1 MTVLQIPYSPDLN
14 ERQRQR
20 VEAFD
25 AMSGTLYSVKEASV
39 LLDVSI
45 RTVQRWIDG
54 GTLKAFKI
62 GGRWR
67 VPAGEIARVLH
78 MDGNHGGGA
87 DENR

>member
-1 MTVLQIPYSPDLN
+1 MIQIPYSPDLN
-14 ERQRQR
+14 EKQRQR
-20 VEAFD
+20 VEAFNPM
-25 AMSGTLYSVKEASV
+25 AGTLYSVKESAA

-54 GTLKAFKI
+54 GTLQAFRV

-78 MDGNHGGGA
+78 MDGSDGSEGGGA
-87 DENR
+87 DD

>member
-1 MTVLQIPYSPDLN
+1 MLQVPYSDGLS

-25 AMSGTLYSVKEASV
+25 AMSGTLYSLKEASV
-39 LLDVSI
+39 LLDVSV
-45 RTVQRWIDG
+45 RTVQRWIDNK
-54 GTLKAFKI
+54 TLQAFRV

-78 MDGNHGGGA
+78 MDGSDGGGD
-87 DENR
+87 DEHK

>member
-1 MTVLQIPYSPDLN
+1 MTIMVPYSPDLN
-14 ERQRQR
+14 EKQRQR
-20 VEAFD
+20 VAAFD
-25 AMSGTLYSVKEASV
+25 GMSGTLYSVKEASV

-54 GTLKAFKI
+54 GTLQAFRV

-78 MDGNHGGGA
+78 MDGSEGGGA
-87 DENR
+87 DENQ